1 MFCRNL
7 YSKSGRKSCLYNI
20 KRLRYRKVENTF
32 EIRSHDLG
40 EILQKV
46 NGIDEKLEFTMEKAS
61 EGNLPLLDCIINLN
75 GKREIITKVYK
86 KPNSLRSVYPFLI
99 KSTTTCKLTGCRTS

>member
-1 MFCRNL
+1 M
-7 YSKSGRKSCLYNI
+7 
-20 KRLRYRKVENTF
+20 
-32 EIRSHDLG
+32 
-40 EILQKV
+40 QKV

-86 KPNSLRSVYPFLI
+86 KPTHRGQYTHFSSNQPVHVNL
-99 KSTTTCKLTGCRTS
+99 